1 MADKT
6 ILDILTMDEIEQLE
20 KTTQLTINDLFAK
33 GNFPG
38 RALKIIVFLLR
49 KRTDVNA
56 KIEDVGQLTFTEATN
71 EIQTYLDNPKAS

>member
-1 MADKT
+1 MAEKT
-6 ILDILTMDEIEQLE
+6 ILDVLTMDEIEQLE

-49 KRTDVNA
+49 KRTNPDA
-56 KIEDVGQLTFTEATN
+56 KIEDVGQLTFTEATQ
-71 EIQTYLDNPKAS
+71 EIQDFLDSPKAD